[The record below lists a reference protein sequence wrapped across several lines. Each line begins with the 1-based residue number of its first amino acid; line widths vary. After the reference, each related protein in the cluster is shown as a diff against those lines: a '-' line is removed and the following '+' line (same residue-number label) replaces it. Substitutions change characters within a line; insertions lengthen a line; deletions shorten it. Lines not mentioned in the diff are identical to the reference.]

1 MKVIFGTTNE
11 RKVKD
16 LQNII
21 NLVNFDIQVLSMNDI
36 GWDRGDIIEDGDT
49 ILENSLIKAKALY
62 EFSRDNNISYP
73 IITDDSGLFCEYLNG
88 EPGIYTARYADD
100 ELMLDSSL
108 PKHQSVFKL
117 LRKLNGVKNRRAA
130 YKCCVTCMMPD
141 GTYFQEFGESN
152 GVIAEE
158 IIGKLNKPYLYSVFI
173 LNGFDKAFSDLNS
186 EELKCTYR
194 HIALKKV
201 LSKFNDGCR

>member
-21 NLVNFDIQVLSMNDI
+21 DFFNFDIQVLSMNDI
-36 GWDRGDIIEDGDT
+36 GWDRGDIIEDGNT
-49 ILENSLIKAKALY
+49 ISENSLIKAKAIY
-62 EFSRDNNISYP
+62 EFCTDKGFYFP
-73 IITDDSGLFCEYLNG
+73 IITDDSGLFCEALNG

-100 ELMLDSSL
+100 ELSLDTNL
-108 PKHQSVFKL
+108 PKYQCVIKL
-117 LRKLNGVKNRRAA
+117 LRNLDGVKNRNAM

-158 IIGKLNKPYLYSVFI
+158 IIGKLNKPYLYSVFV
-173 LNGFDKAFSDLNS
+173 LDNYDKAFSDLNS

-194 HIALKKV
+194 HKALRKV
-201 LSKFNDGCR
+201 LVKLVDYR

>member
-1 MKVIFGTTNE
+1 MKIVFGTTNE

-21 NLVNFDIQVLSMNDI
+21 DFLDFDIEVLSMNDI
-36 GWDRGDIIEDGDT
+36 GWDRGEIREDGET
-49 ILENSLIKAKALY
+49 IIENSLIKAKALY
-62 EFSRDNNISYP
+62 EFSKDNNLNYP
-73 IITDDSGLFCEYLNG
+73 IITDDSGLFCEALNG

-100 ELMLDSSL
+100 ELLLDTKL
-108 PKHQSVFKL
+108 PKYQCVIKL
-117 LRKLNGVKNRRAA
+117 LRNLDGVKNRNAM

-158 IIGKLNKPYLYSVFI
+158 IIGKLNKPYLYSVFV
-173 LNGFDKAFSDLNS
+173 LDNCDKAFSDLNS

-194 HIALKKV
+194 HKALRKV
-201 LSKFNDGCR
+201 LVKLVD

>member
-1 MKVIFGTTNE
+1 MKIIFGTTNE

-21 NLVNFDIQVLSMNDI
+21 NFFNFDIQVLSMNDI
-36 GWDRGDIIEDGDT
+36 GWDRGDIIEDGNT
-49 ILENSLIKAKALY
+49 ISENSLIKAKALY
-62 EFSRDNNISYP
+62 DFSRHNKISYP
-73 IITDDSGLFCEYLNG
+73 IVTDDSGLFCEYLNG

-100 ELMLDSSL
+100 ELSLDDNL
-108 PKHQSVFKL
+108 PKYQCVIKL
-117 LRKLNGVKNRRAA
+117 LRNLDGVKNRNAM

-141 GTYFQEFGESN
+141 GTYFQEFGDSK

-158 IIGKLNKPYLYSVFI
+158 IIGKLNKPYFYSIFI
-173 LNGFDKAFSDLNS
+173 LNGYHKAFSDLNR

-194 HIALKKV
+194 HKALKKV
-201 LSKFNDGCR
+201 LVKLVD